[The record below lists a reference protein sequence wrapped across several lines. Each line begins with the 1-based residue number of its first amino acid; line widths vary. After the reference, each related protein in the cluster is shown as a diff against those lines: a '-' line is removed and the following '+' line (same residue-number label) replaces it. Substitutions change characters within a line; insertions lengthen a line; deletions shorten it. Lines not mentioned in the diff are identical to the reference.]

1 MRLPSPHASGAPRRR
16 ARPAAAL
23 AAALGAVVLAARP
36 AGGARPAQP
45 PPAAPAAARPAAGP
59 AFVVVVHATN
69 PSAALPRDQ
78 VARLFLRKVKR
89 WPNGAPAEPVDL
101 APGAPARDQ
110 FTRRVLG
117 KSVATVRAYWQQ
129 RIFSGAEVPPPEKA
143 GEADALDF
151 VRTHPGAVAYVSGAV
166 PLPAGVRE
174 LAVGE

>member
-1 MRLPSPHASGAPRRR
+1 MHLPFPPASGAPRRR
-16 ARPAAAL
+16 ARL
-23 AAALGAVVLAARP
+23 AAALGAVALAARP
-36 AGGARPAQP
+36 ADGAP
-45 PPAAPAAARPAAGP
+45 AARPAAGP

-110 FTRRVLG
+110 FTRAVLG

-151 VRTHPGAVAYVSGAV
+151 VRTHPGAVTYVSGAAA
-166 PLPAGVRE
+166 LPPGVRPLDVTE
-174 LAVGE
+174 